1 MRRIS
6 EDLLLSKLAE
16 LSRVKIEDKSELS
29 DGSQIILIGC
39 YLPFPM
45 HRHVWY
51 ALFLEDGQTEIE
63 EPIVEKILRRFWHL
77 EKDFFE
83 DMSDA
88 L

>member
-6 EDLLLSKLAE
+6 VQLLLSKLAE
-16 LSRVKIEDKSELS
+16 LSRVQIEDTAEFP

-39 YLPFPM
+39 FVPFSVL
-45 HRHVWY
+45 RHVWY

-77 EKDFFE
+77 EQDFFE
-83 DMSDA
+83 DISN
-88 L
+88 